1 MLHIILL
8 ILKIIGIIC
17 LVLLGV
23 LFLLLL
29 TVFLVPVRYK
39 GQGAYFEKPSGSVKV
54 TWLLH
59 IISATVSYKEEL
71 EVVVRLFGFRILP
84 SKKTEGAPKEEADG
98 REATDALEEFVK
110 EPMVSVQEI
119 QKPVED
125 KRLIEPEREK
135 PERAVPE
142 RAESEQALLESSKSE
157 SPPFEPISQR
167 PGKKKKNLFCRTAER
182 IKRFFHHLMLSW
194 KHLCDKLKRA
204 EHAGHMAMDFLTDE
218 QNKKTFHLII
228 AQGKK
233 VVKHILPR
241 KLKGYVTFGF
251 DDPYTT
257 GQILTGAAFLYPL
270 YHRQFSLQ
278 PVFDRQIIEGEL
290 TFKGRIRMVTFLT
303 AGVKILLNKN
313 FRIQLKRF
321 MNRGGM

>member
-8 ILKIIGIIC
+8 ILKIIGIIL

-29 TVFLVPVRYK
+29 TVLLVPVRYK
-39 GQGAYFEKPSGSVKV
+39 GQGAYFEKPSGSLKV

-59 IISATVSYKEEL
+59 IISVAVSYQEEL
-71 EVVVRLFGFRILP
+71 YVVVKLFGFRILKP
-84 SKKTEGAPKEEADG
+84 KKAEEIDGEKEADG
-98 REATDALEEFVK
+98 REEADAGGEFVR
-110 EPMVSVQEI
+110 EPMVSVQEL

-125 KRLIEPEREK
+125 PKLIEAKPVADELVEPVKKK
-135 PERAVPE
+135 PEQTETESPVPE
-142 RAESEQALLESSKSE
+142 PVAKREA
-157 SPPFEPISQR
+157 P
-167 PGKKKKNLFCRTAER
+167 KKKNLFCRTADR
-182 IKRFFHHLMLSW
+182 IKRFFRHLMLSW
-194 KHLCDKLKRA
+194 ERLCEKLKQA
-204 EHAGHMAMDFLTDE
+204 EHARNMAMDFLTDE
-218 QNKKTFHLII
+218 QNKKTFHLMI

-241 KLKGYVTFGF
+241 KLKGHVTFGF

-290 TFKGRIRMVTFLT
+290 TFKGRIRMVTFLV
-303 AGVKILLNKN
+303 AGVRILLNKN